1 MLLYP
6 IYFVSYKGEQKKR
19 IDSFATQ
26 KTWCL
31 IKCFFMYG
39 SCGRIGNKTEWDVR
53 RFYPDICE
61 AALAHIGP
69 IHSHY
74 TREPIEIPT
83 RGGRSLIR
91 DCEETSAPCKCKYL
105 LSAPC
110 KYLLSAPFKCLLSP
124 SVLRLSHSVQF
135 AEAGQ
140 VGRASTVTGGQI
152 QRNPKKFKEIQR
164 KLTKVIFE
172 TLKSLE
178 KHQRLRY
185 LEIAEPWMLNWT
197 KRCVLLLGQS
207 AMICNN
213 PN

>member
-1 MLLYP
+1 M
-6 IYFVSYKGEQKKR
+6 
-19 IDSFATQ
+19 A
-26 KTWCL
+26 
-31 IKCFFMYG
+31 FMYG

-74 TREPIEIPT
+74 TREPIEILT

-91 DCEETSAPCKCKYL
+91 DCEET
-105 LSAPC
+105 SAPC

-152 QRNPKKFKEIQR
+152 QRNPKKIKNNQRKSKKIQR
-164 KLTKVIFE
+164 KSKKIKENQRKLKKVIFE
-172 TLKSLE
+172 TSKSLE

-185 LEIAEPWMLNWT
+185 LEIVEPWMLNKT
-197 KRCVLLLGQS
+197 
-207 AMICNN
+207 NN